1 MKNHLKIFL
10 FLVFIILQQNL
21 FAAYSEDNRR
31 DGNWWLTLTRSSKLD
46 YIVGY
51 FDGMLLG
58 KNFCVWG
65 IDDSDKKNNCDY
77 EAITSF
83 SDYYKK
89 YFLNVTN
96 FQIVDGL
103 DEFYS
108 DYRNRR
114 IEILGGIW
122 LVVNGI
128 AGTPKDKLDSMIESW
143 RKNAI
148 Q

>member
-1 MKNHLKIFL
+1 MSKITKIY
-10 FLVFIILQQNL
+10 LVLSFFILQQYTFSAND
-21 FAAYSEDNRR
+21 DNRR
-31 DGNWWLTLTRSSKLD
+31 DGNWWLTLTKSSKLD

-65 IDDSDKKNNCDY
+65 INDSDNTDNCDY
-77 EAITSF
+77 KSISSF
-83 SDYYKK
+83 NDYYRK
-89 YFLNVTN
+89 YFSEVTN
-96 FQIVDGL
+96 FQIADGL

-128 AGTPKDKLDSMIESW
+128 AGTPKDELDAMIESW
-143 RKNAI
+143 RKYAI